1 MTRLVLTLSFNFYHT
16 CDIFLRYIKV
26 LTLKYEVER
35 LNLLLLVDMAHV
47 KIGVSSN

>member
-1 MTRLVLTLSFNFYHT
+1 MNRLVLTLSFNFYHT

-26 LTLKYEVER
+26 LALKYEVER
-35 LNLLLLVDMAHV
+35 LNLLLLVEMAHV